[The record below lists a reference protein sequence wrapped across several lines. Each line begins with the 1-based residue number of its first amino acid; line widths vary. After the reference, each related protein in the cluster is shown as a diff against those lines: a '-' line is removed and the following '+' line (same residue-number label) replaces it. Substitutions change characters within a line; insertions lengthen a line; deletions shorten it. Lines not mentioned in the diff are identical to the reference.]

1 MTKAKASAPDN
12 PVAKV
17 DKRIAAGNA
26 TRRKILARAVAIAG
40 STGFSS
46 LSIGT
51 LAEASGLS
59 KSSLFTHFA
68 TREELVIATLDA
80 AYEEFDREVLN
91 ACRGCAPSD
100 MMRVFLRRYFE
111 YLNTRP
117 KSHACIITSSAFEF
131 DAGND
136 RVRKRVVQLIEQR
149 RADMRG
155 FLNAARDAGLIR
167 GTDAE
172 IEQQLFDYESLM
184 VGFVYRYQLDPNP
197 AIFERLVA
205 GVRRLFPTLP
215 KPSTKAATPR
225 KLREVR

>member
-1 MTKAKASAPDN
+1 MPKTKTSAPVTP
-12 PVAKV
+12 PVKV

-26 TRRKILARAVAIAG
+26 TRKKILARAVAIAG

-68 TREELVIATLDA
+68 TREDLVIATLDA
-80 AYEEFDREVLN
+80 AYEEFDSEVLN
-91 ACRGCAPSD
+91 ACRDCPPAD
-100 MMRVFLRRYFE
+100 MMRVFLRRYFD

-131 DAGND
+131 DAVND
-136 RVRKRVVQLIEQR
+136 RVRKRVVQLIERR
-149 RADMRG
+149 RADMRQ
-155 FLNAARDAGLIR
+155 LLEAAREDGVIR
-167 GTDAE
+167 GNDAE

-184 VGFVYRYQLDPNP
+184 VGFVYRYQLEPTP
-197 AIFERLVA
+197 EIFERLVA

-215 KPSTKAATPR
+215 KPSAEAAATR
-225 KLREVR
+225 KSRAVR